1 MFHSYLKNDK
11 VLTCNIFHFPDFEIS
26 ASLLLAPHLRFSKFN
41 KRRWAIIRGNTVFD
55 LSTTSSQ
62 ERCK

>member
-11 VLTCNIFHFPDFEIS
+11 VLTCNIFHFPNFEIS
-26 ASLLLAPHLRFSKFN
+26 AWLKLAPHLTVSKFN
-41 KRRWAIIRGNTVFD
+41 KRREAIIRGNTVFD
-55 LSTTSSQ
+55 LSTTFSQ